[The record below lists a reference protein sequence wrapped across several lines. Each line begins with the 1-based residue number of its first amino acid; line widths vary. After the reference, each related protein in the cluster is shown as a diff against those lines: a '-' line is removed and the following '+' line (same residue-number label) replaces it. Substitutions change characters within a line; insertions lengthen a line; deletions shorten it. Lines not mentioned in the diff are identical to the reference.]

1 MNKKLQVIRYVIA
14 DIIASVLAWG
24 LFFAYRKF
32 SVITGKIEFT
42 EQILFDNN
50 LYLGLVLVP
59 FFWLTFYI
67 FTGTYSNIYRKSRLR
82 ELGQTLTI
90 SIIGVIIIFFLIL
103 LDDEVSTYFFYYRSF
118 LILFSLHFI
127 LTFSFRFILSSITAH
142 KIHKK
147 IIGFNTVIVGSDKN
161 AVNLYK
167 EIEALEKSY
176 GNKLVGF
183 VYVKN
188 HRPHPLEEYLPNFGY
203 YKELPSIIQKYE
215 IEEVIVAIE
224 KFEYKAITKIIAEL
238 NHSNVIVKTIPDM
251 HDILLG
257 QVKMSA
263 IFDAPLIKISPSLMP
278 PWQKIIKRLID
289 VVVSIICLII
299 LFPVYLITS
308 AIIKSTTQGP
318 IFYSHQR
325 IGIYGKPFT
334 MYKFRSMYTDAEKNG
349 PALSSKDDSRITK
362 FGRFMRKIR
371 LDEIPQF
378 YNVLIGDMS
387 LVGPRPERQFFID
400 QIVKRAPHYK
410 LLHKVKPGITS
421 WGQVKY
427 GYAENVNQM
436 IERLKYDILYIE
448 NMSLAV
454 DFKILIYTIL
464 IIIQGRGK

>member
-1 MNKKLQVIRYVIA
+1 MNKKLQVVRYVLA
-14 DIIASVLAWG
+14 DIIAALLAWG
-24 LFFAYRKF
+24 LFFIFRKLSVSAY
-32 SVITGKIEFT
+32 STTITD
-42 EQILFDNN
+42 QILLDNN
-50 LYLGLVLVP
+50 LYLGLILVP
-59 FFWLTFYI
+59 LFWLTFYI
-67 FTGTYSNIYRKSRLR
+67 FTGTYSNIYRKSRLG
-82 ELGQTLTI
+82 ELGQTLLT

-103 LDDEVSTYFFYYRSF
+103 LDDEANTYYYYYKSF
-118 LILFSLHFI
+118 LVLFSLHF
-127 LTFSFRFILSSITAH
+127 LFTFTLRFILSSITAH

-147 IIGFNTVIVGSDKN
+147 IIGFNTIIVGSDKN
-161 AVNLYK
+161 AVNLYN
-167 EIEALEKSY
+167 EIENLEKSY
-176 GNKLVGF
+176 GNKLIGF

-188 HRPHPLEEYLPNFGY
+188 HRPHPIEEFLPNFGY
-203 YKELPSIIQKYE
+203 FKDLPSIIQKYDV
-215 IEEVIVAIE
+215 EEVIIAIE
-224 KFEYKAITKIIAEL
+224 KYEYKAIAKIIAEL
-238 NHSNVIVKTIPDM
+238 NQSNVIVKTIPDM

-263 IFDAPLIKISPSLMP
+263 IFDAPLIKISPALMP

-289 VVVSIICLII
+289 VVASTICLVI
-299 LFPVYLITS
+299 LSPVYLITS
-308 AIIKSTTQGP
+308 VIIKVSTPGP
-318 IFYSHQR
+318 VFYSHQR
-325 IGIYGKPFT
+325 IGISGKPFT
-334 MYKFRSMYTDAEKNG
+334 MFKFRSMYVDAEKNG
-349 PALSSKDDSRITK
+349 PALSSKLDPRITK
-362 FGRFMRKIR
+362 FGRFMRKVR

-378 YNVLIGDMS
+378 YNVLKGEMS

-454 DFKILIYTIL
+454 DFKILIYTVL

>member
-1 MNKKLQVIRYVIA
+1 MNKKLQVIRYVFA
-14 DIIASVLAWG
+14 DVIASILAWG

-32 SVITGKIEFT
+32 SVAFDNGGLTN
-42 EQILFDNN
+42 QIFLDNN

-59 FFWLTFYI
+59 IFWLTFYT

-82 ELGQTLTI
+82 ELGQTFMV
-90 SIIGVIIIFFLIL
+90 SIVGVIIIFFSLL
-103 LDDEVSTYFFYYRSF
+103 LDDEVSTYIFYYKSF
-118 LILFSLHFI
+118 LVLFLLHFSF
-127 LTFSFRFILSSITAH
+127 TFTFRFILSSITAH

-147 IIGFNTVIVGSDKN
+147 IIGFNTLIVGSDKN

-167 EIEALEKSY
+167 EIENLEKSY
-176 GNKLVGF
+176 GNKLIGF

-188 HRPHPLEEYLPNFGY
+188 NRPHPIQEFLPNFGN
-203 YKELPSIIQKYE
+203 YKDLLSIIQKNN
-215 IEEVIVAIE
+215 IEEVIIAIE
-224 KFEYKAITKIIAEL
+224 NYEYKSITKIITEL
-238 NHSNVIVKTIPDM
+238 NQSNVIVKTIPDM

-263 IFDAPLIKISPSLMP
+263 IFDAPLIKISPTLMP
-278 PWQKIIKRLID
+278 TWQKTLKRLID
-289 VVVSIICLII
+289 VVASVICLVILSPIYILTSII
-299 LFPVYLITS
+299 
-308 AIIKSTTQGP
+308 IKTTTQGP
-318 IFYSHQR
+318 IFYSHER
-325 IGIYGKPFT
+325 AGLYGKPFT
-334 MYKFRSMYTDAEKNG
+334 MYKFRSMNVDAEKDG
-349 PALSSKDDSRITK
+349 PALSSKNDNRITK
-362 FGRFMRKIR
+362 FGKFMRRVR

-378 YNVLIGDMS
+378 YNVLKGDMT

-400 QIVKRAPHYK
+400 QIIKRAPHYK

-454 DFKILIYTIL
+454 DFKILIYTAL
-464 IIIQGRGK
+464 IIVQGRGK

>member
-1 MNKKLQVIRYVIA
+1 MNKKLQVLRYIFA

-32 SVITGKIEFT
+32 SVNPGRIEFT

-50 LYLGLVLVP
+50 LYLGLLLIP
-59 FFWLTFYI
+59 LFWLTFYV

-82 ELGQTLTI
+82 ELGQTFMVSLV
-90 SIIGVIIIFFLIL
+90 GVIIIFFLVL

-118 LILFSLHFI
+118 IILFSLHFFF
-127 LTFSFRFILSSITAH
+127 TFTFRFILSSITAH

-161 AVNLYK
+161 AVNLYN
-167 EIEALEKSY
+167 EIENLEKSY
-176 GNKLVGF
+176 GNKLIGF

-188 HRPHPLEEYLPNFGY
+188 NRPHPMQEFLPNFGN
-203 YKELPSIIQKYE
+203 YKDLNTIIQKHNV
-215 IEEVIVAIE
+215 EEVIIAIE
-224 KFEYKAITKIIAEL
+224 KYEYKAISKIITEL
-238 NHSNVIVKTIPDM
+238 NQSNVIVKTIPDM

-263 IFDAPLIKISPSLMP
+263 IFDAPLIKISPTLMP
-278 PWQKIIKRLID
+278 PWQKILKRLID
-289 VVVSIICLII
+289 IFASIICLLI
-299 LFPVYLITS
+299 LSPVYIITS
-308 AIIKSTTQGP
+308 IIIKSSTQGP

-325 IGIYGKPFT
+325 IGLYGKPFT
-334 MYKFRSMYTDAEKNG
+334 MFKFRSMYVDAEKNG
-349 PALSSKDDSRITK
+349 PALSSKEDPRITK
-362 FGRFMRKIR
+362 FGRFMRKVR

-427 GYAENVNQM
+427 GYAENVNEM

-454 DFKILIYTIL
+454 DFKILIYTVL
-464 IIIQGRGK
+464 IIVQGRGK